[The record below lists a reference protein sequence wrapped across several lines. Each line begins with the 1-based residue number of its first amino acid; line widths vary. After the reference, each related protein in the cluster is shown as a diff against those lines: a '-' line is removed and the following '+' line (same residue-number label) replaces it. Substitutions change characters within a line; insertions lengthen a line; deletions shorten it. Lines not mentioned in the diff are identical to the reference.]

1 MAEIEMI
8 EKNKNKD
15 KEVVDNTE
23 NQDIL
28 ENSTDISTDKE
39 VDKNDKEISL
49 TEDNSLQ
56 QEKKRYINFYFF
68 QVSVGI
74 IFAYLY
80 IIISI
85 LMNVIN
91 RIIFHTYHFKFNFT
105 ILFFQQLF
113 ALITFILLSMYSK
126 TYRDKVGEIS
136 FYDFQKLQKNYISFT
151 MIFILNNLSGF
162 IGSQL
167 IINTPMYLTLRKLVL
182 VMIYLYDLVID
193 KKKISQFH
201 SICIV
206 LVTFGSVLAGIED
219 FTAEY
224 LGYLIVLIYNSLTVL
239 YNKLTEIFKKNT
251 GVPNLKLLVYNSFLS
266 CPLLFILIIVSGEY
280 KKLYIY
286 FTEEKIFEGTYF
298 GLFINLLSSFGFCVA
313 MIMSFFISNEK
324 NSSLFTAML
333 SNSKDIAITV
343 ISYFFLQG
351 TKFTFF
357 IIGGL
362 LISTFG
368 AVMIS
373 VKSMLDNTK
382 KKESKEYEPIKII
395 EEEKK

>member
-1 MAEIEMI
+1 MTEKNKDIQSSEETAEESKEEIIETKEI
-8 EKNKNKD
+8 EKN
-15 KEVVDNTE
+15 E
-23 NQDIL
+23 
-28 ENSTDISTDKE
+28 
-39 VDKNDKEISL
+39 KEISL
-49 TEDNSLQ
+49 TEDSGLQ
-56 QEKKRYINFYFF
+56 QEKKSYLNFYFC
-68 QVSVGI
+68 QISVGI

-113 ALITFILLSMYSK
+113 CLITFILLSIYSK
-126 TYRDKVGEIS
+126 TYRNKVGEIS
-136 FYDFQKLQKNYISFT
+136 FNDFQSLQKNYISFSL
-151 MIFILNNLSGF
+151 IFILNNLSGF

-167 IINTPMYLTLRKLVL
+167 IENTPMYLTLRKLVL
-182 VMIYLYDLVID
+182 VMIYLYDLIID
-193 KKKISQFH
+193 KKKISNFVTV
-201 SICIV
+201 CII
-206 LVTFGSVLAGIED
+206 LVTFGTVLAGVED
-219 FTAEY
+219 FTTDY
-224 LGYLIVLIYNSLTVL
+224 LGYFIVIVYNSLTVL

-266 CPLLFILIIVSGEY
+266 CPILLFLIIVSGEY
-280 KKLYIY
+280 KKLFNY
-286 FTEEKIFEGTYF
+286 FSGEKVFEGTYF

-313 MIMSFFISNEK
+313 LIMSFFISNEK

-333 SNSKDIAITV
+333 SNSKDIAITG

-351 TKFTFF
+351 TKFTFC

-368 AVMIS
+368 AVLIS
-373 VKSMLDNTK
+373 VKSMMDNMK
-382 KKESKEYEPIKII
+382 KKEDNKYAPIQIV

>member
-1 MAEIEMI
+1 MSEKEMI
-8 EKNKNKD
+8 EKKENK
-15 KEVVDNTE
+15 
-23 NQDIL
+23 
-28 ENSTDISTDKE
+28 ENSEIINTDDDNEKNEKE
-39 VDKNDKEISL
+39 ASL
-49 TEDNSLQ
+49 TDDTSLQ

-68 QVSVGI
+68 QISIGI

-113 ALITFILLSMYSK
+113 CIITFILLSMYSK

-136 FYDFQKLQKNYISFT
+136 FYDFQTLQKSYISFSC
-151 MIFILNNLSGF
+151 IFILNNLSGF

-167 IINTPMYLTLRKLVL
+167 IVNTPMYLTLRKLVL
-182 VMIYLYDLVID
+182 VMIYLYDILID
-193 KKKISQFH
+193 KKKISNFT
-201 SICIV
+201 STCIV
-206 LVTFGSVLAGIED
+206 LVTFGTILAGIED
-219 FTAEY
+219 FSSDY

-266 CPLLFILIIVSGEY
+266 CPILLILIIVSGEY
-280 KKLYIY
+280 KKLYTY
-286 FTEEKIFEGTYF
+286 FSGEKIFEGTYF

-313 MIMSFFISNEK
+313 LIMSFFISNEK

-333 SNSKDIAITV
+333 SNSKDIAITGL
-343 ISYFFLQG
+343 SYFLLEG
-351 TKFTFF
+351 TKFTFY

-362 LISTFG
+362 FISTLG

-373 VKSMLDNTK
+373 VKSMMDNTK
-382 KKESKEYEPIKII
+382 KKELKDYKPIEIK
-395 EEEKK
+395 EEEKKEDDKKGSN

>member
-1 MAEIEMI
+1 MSEKEMI
-8 EKNKNKD
+8 EK
-15 KEVVDNTE
+15 KEN
-23 NQDIL
+23 N
-28 ENSTDISTDKE
+28 ENSEIMNTDEDNEKE
-39 VDKNDKEISL
+39 ASL
-49 TEDNSLQ
+49 TDDTSLQ

-68 QVSVGI
+68 QISIGI

-91 RIIFHTYHFKFNFT
+91 RIIFHTYNFKFNFT

-113 ALITFILLSMYSK
+113 CIITFILLSMYSK

-136 FYDFQKLQKNYISFT
+136 FYDFQTLQKSYISFSC
-151 MIFILNNLSGF
+151 IFILNNLSGF

-167 IINTPMYLTLRKLVL
+167 IVNTPMYLTLRKLVL
-182 VMIYLYDLVID
+182 VMIYLYDIIID
-193 KKKISQFH
+193 KKKISNFT
-201 SICIV
+201 STCIV
-206 LVTFGSVLAGIED
+206 LVTFGTILAGIED
-219 FTAEY
+219 FSSDY

-266 CPLLFILIIVSGEY
+266 CPILLILIIVSGEY

-286 FTEEKIFEGTYF
+286 FSGEKIFEGTYF

-313 MIMSFFISNEK
+313 LIMSFFISNEK

-333 SNSKDIAITV
+333 SNSKDIAITGL
-343 ISYFFLQG
+343 SYFLLEG
-351 TKFTFF
+351 TKFTFY

-362 LISTFG
+362 FISTLG

-373 VKSMLDNTK
+373 VKSMMDNTK
-382 KKESKEYEPIKII
+382 KKELKDYKPIEIK
-395 EEEKK
+395 EEEKKEDDKKGSN

>member
-1 MAEIEMI
+1 MSEKEMI
-8 EKNKNKD
+8 EK
-15 KEVVDNTE
+15 KEN
-23 NQDIL
+23 N
-28 ENSTDISTDKE
+28 ENSEIINTDDDNEKE
-39 VDKNDKEISL
+39 ASL
-49 TEDNSLQ
+49 TDDTSLQ

-68 QVSVGI
+68 QISIGI

-113 ALITFILLSMYSK
+113 CIITFILLSMYSK

-136 FYDFQKLQKNYISFT
+136 FYDFQTLQKSYISFSC
-151 MIFILNNLSGF
+151 IFILNNLSGF

-167 IINTPMYLTLRKLVL
+167 IVNTPMYLTLRKLVL
-182 VMIYLYDLVID
+182 VMIYLYDIIID
-193 KKKISQFH
+193 KKKISNFT
-201 SICIV
+201 STCIV
-206 LVTFGSVLAGIED
+206 LVTFGTILAGIED
-219 FTAEY
+219 FSSDY

-251 GVPNLKLLVYNSFLS
+251 GIPNLKLLVYNSFLS
-266 CPLLFILIIVSGEY
+266 CPILLILIIVSGEY

-286 FTEEKIFEGTYF
+286 FSGEKIFEGTYF

-313 MIMSFFISNEK
+313 LIMSFFISNEK

-333 SNSKDIAITV
+333 SNSKDIAITGL
-343 ISYFFLQG
+343 SYFLLEG
-351 TKFTFF
+351 TKFTFY

-362 LISTFG
+362 FISTLG

-373 VKSMLDNTK
+373 VKSMMDNTK
-382 KKESKEYEPIKII
+382 KKELKDYKPIEIK
-395 EEEKK
+395 EEEKKEDDKKGSN

>member
-1 MAEIEMI
+1 MSEKEMI
-8 EKNKNKD
+8 EKKINK
-15 KEVVDNTE
+15 
-23 NQDIL
+23 
-28 ENSTDISTDKE
+28 ENSEIINTDDDNEKNEKE
-39 VDKNDKEISL
+39 ASL
-49 TEDNSLQ
+49 TDDTSLQ

-68 QVSVGI
+68 QISIGI

-113 ALITFILLSMYSK
+113 CIITFILLSMYSK

-136 FYDFQKLQKNYISFT
+136 FYDFQTLQKSYISFSC
-151 MIFILNNLSGF
+151 IFILNNLSGF

-167 IINTPMYLTLRKLVL
+167 IVNTPMYLTLRKLVL
-182 VMIYLYDLVID
+182 VMIYLYDILID
-193 KKKISQFH
+193 KKKISNFT
-201 SICIV
+201 STCIV
-206 LVTFGSVLAGIED
+206 LVTFGTILAGIED
-219 FTAEY
+219 FSSDY

-266 CPLLFILIIVSGEY
+266 CPILLILIIVSGEY
-280 KKLYIY
+280 KKLYTY
-286 FTEEKIFEGTYF
+286 FSGEKIFEGTYF

-313 MIMSFFISNEK
+313 LIMSFFISNEK

-333 SNSKDIAITV
+333 SNSKDIAITGL
-343 ISYFFLQG
+343 SYFLLEG
-351 TKFTFF
+351 TKFTFY

-362 LISTFG
+362 FISTLG

-373 VKSMLDNTK
+373 VKSMMDNTK
-382 KKESKEYEPIKII
+382 KKELKDYKPIEIK
-395 EEEKK
+395 EEEKKEDDKKGSN

>member
-1 MAEIEMI
+1 MSEKEMI
-8 EKNKNKD
+8 EKKENNENSEIINTDED
-15 KEVVDNTE
+15 KE
-23 NQDIL
+23 
-28 ENSTDISTDKE
+28 KE
-39 VDKNDKEISL
+39 ASL
-49 TEDNSLQ
+49 TDDTSLQ

-68 QVSVGI
+68 QISIGI

-91 RIIFHTYHFKFNFT
+91 RIIFHTYNFKFNFT

-113 ALITFILLSMYSK
+113 CIITFILLSMYSK

-136 FYDFQKLQKNYISFT
+136 FYDFQTLQKSYISFSC
-151 MIFILNNLSGF
+151 IFILNNLSGF

-167 IINTPMYLTLRKLVL
+167 IVNTPMYLTLRKLVL
-182 VMIYLYDLVID
+182 VMIYLYDIIID
-193 KKKISQFH
+193 KKKISNFT
-201 SICIV
+201 STCIV
-206 LVTFGSVLAGIED
+206 LVTFGTILAGIED
-219 FTAEY
+219 FSSDY

-251 GVPNLKLLVYNSFLS
+251 GIPNLKLLVYNSFLS
-266 CPLLFILIIVSGEY
+266 CPILLILIIVSGEY

-286 FTEEKIFEGTYF
+286 FSGEKIFEGTYF

-313 MIMSFFISNEK
+313 LIMSFFISNEK

-333 SNSKDIAITV
+333 SNSKDIAITGL
-343 ISYFFLQG
+343 SYFLLEG
-351 TKFTFF
+351 TKFTFY

-362 LISTFG
+362 FISTLG

-373 VKSMLDNTK
+373 VKSMMDNTK
-382 KKESKEYEPIKII
+382 KKELKDYKPIEIK
-395 EEEKK
+395 EEEKKEDDKKGSN

>member
-1 MAEIEMI
+1 MSEKEMI
-8 EKNKNKD
+8 EK
-15 KEVVDNTE
+15 KEN
-23 NQDIL
+23 N
-28 ENSTDISTDKE
+28 ENSEIINTDDDNEKE
-39 VDKNDKEISL
+39 ASL
-49 TEDNSLQ
+49 TDDTSLQ

-68 QVSVGI
+68 QISIGI

-91 RIIFHTYHFKFNFT
+91 RIIFHTYNFKFNFT

-113 ALITFILLSMYSK
+113 CIITFILLSMYSK

-136 FYDFQKLQKNYISFT
+136 FYDFQTLQKSYISFSC
-151 MIFILNNLSGF
+151 IFILNNLSGF

-167 IINTPMYLTLRKLVL
+167 IVNTPMYLTLRKLVL
-182 VMIYLYDLVID
+182 VMIYLYDIIID
-193 KKKISQFH
+193 KKKISNFT
-201 SICIV
+201 STCIV
-206 LVTFGSVLAGIED
+206 LVTFGTILAGIED
-219 FTAEY
+219 FSSDY

-266 CPLLFILIIVSGEY
+266 CPILLILIIVSGEY

-286 FTEEKIFEGTYF
+286 FSGEKIFEGTYF

-313 MIMSFFISNEK
+313 LIMSFFISNEK

-333 SNSKDIAITV
+333 SNSKDIAITGL
-343 ISYFFLQG
+343 SYFLLEG
-351 TKFTFF
+351 TKFTFY

-362 LISTFG
+362 FISTLG

-373 VKSMLDNTK
+373 VKSMMDNTK
-382 KKESKEYEPIKII
+382 KKELKDYKPIEIK
-395 EEEKK
+395 EEEKKEDDKKGSN

>member
-1 MAEIEMI
+1 MSEKEMI
-8 EKNKNKD
+8 EK
-15 KEVVDNTE
+15 KEN
-23 NQDIL
+23 N
-28 ENSTDISTDKE
+28 ENSEIINTDDDNEKE
-39 VDKNDKEISL
+39 ASL
-49 TEDNSLQ
+49 TDDTSLQ
-56 QEKKRYINFYFF
+56 QEKKSYINFYFC
-68 QVSVGI
+68 QISIGI

-113 ALITFILLSMYSK
+113 CIITFLLLSIYSK

-136 FYDFQKLQKNYISFT
+136 FNDFQTLQKNYISFSL
-151 MIFILNNLSGF
+151 IFILNNLSGF

-182 VMIYLYDLVID
+182 VMIYLYDIIID
-193 KKKISQFH
+193 KKKISNFT
-201 SICIV
+201 STCIV
-206 LVTFGSVLAGIED
+206 LVTFGTILAGIED
-219 FTAEY
+219 FSSDY

-251 GVPNLKLLVYNSFLS
+251 GIPNLKLLVYNSFLS
-266 CPLLFILIIVSGEY
+266 CPILLILIIVSGEY
-280 KKLYIY
+280 KKLYTY
-286 FTEEKIFEGTYF
+286 FSGEKIFEGTYF
-298 GLFINLLSSFGFCVA
+298 GLYINLLSSFGFCVA
-313 MIMSFFISNEK
+313 LIMSFFISNEK

-333 SNSKDIAITV
+333 SNSKDIAITGL
-343 ISYFFLQG
+343 SYFLLEG
-351 TKFTFF
+351 TKFTFY

-362 LISTFG
+362 FISTLG

-373 VKSMLDNTK
+373 VKSMMDNTK
-382 KKESKEYEPIKII
+382 KKELKDYKPIEIK
-395 EEEKK
+395 EEEKKEDDKKGSN

>member
-1 MAEIEMI
+1 MSEKEMI
-8 EKNKNKD
+8 EKKENK
-15 KEVVDNTE
+15 
-23 NQDIL
+23 
-28 ENSTDISTDKE
+28 ENSEIINTDDDNEKNEKE
-39 VDKNDKEISL
+39 SSL
-49 TEDNSLQ
+49 TDDTSLQ

-68 QVSVGI
+68 QISIGI

-113 ALITFILLSMYSK
+113 CIITFILLSMYSK

-136 FYDFQKLQKNYISFT
+136 FYDFQTLQKSYISFSC
-151 MIFILNNLSGF
+151 IFILNNLSGF

-167 IINTPMYLTLRKLVL
+167 IVNTPMYLTLRKLVL
-182 VMIYLYDLVID
+182 VMIYLYDIIID
-193 KKKISQFH
+193 KKKISNFT
-201 SICIV
+201 STCIV
-206 LVTFGSVLAGIED
+206 LVTFGTILAGIED
-219 FTAEY
+219 FSSDY

-251 GVPNLKLLVYNSFLS
+251 GIPNLKLLVYNSFLS
-266 CPLLFILIIVSGEY
+266 CPILLILIIVSGEY

-286 FTEEKIFEGTYF
+286 FSGEKIFEGTYF

-313 MIMSFFISNEK
+313 LIMSFFISNEK

-333 SNSKDIAITV
+333 SNSKDIAITGL
-343 ISYFFLQG
+343 SYFLLEG
-351 TKFTFF
+351 TKFTFY

-362 LISTFG
+362 FISTLG

-373 VKSMLDNTK
+373 VKSMMDNTK
-382 KKESKEYEPIKII
+382 KKELKDYKPIEIK
-395 EEEKK
+395 EEEKKEDDKKGSN

>member
-1 MAEIEMI
+1 MSEKEMI
-8 EKNKNKD
+8 EK
-15 KEVVDNTE
+15 KEN
-23 NQDIL
+23 N
-28 ENSTDISTDKE
+28 ENSEIINTDDDNEKNEKE
-39 VDKNDKEISL
+39 ASL
-49 TEDNSLQ
+49 TDDTSLQ

-68 QVSVGI
+68 QISIGI

-113 ALITFILLSMYSK
+113 CIITFILLSMYSK

-136 FYDFQKLQKNYISFT
+136 FYDFQTLQKSYISFSC
-151 MIFILNNLSGF
+151 IFILNNLSGF

-167 IINTPMYLTLRKLVL
+167 IVNTPMYLTLRKLVL
-182 VMIYLYDLVID
+182 VMIYLYDIIID
-193 KKKISQFH
+193 KKKISNFT
-201 SICIV
+201 STCIV
-206 LVTFGSVLAGIED
+206 LVTFGTILAGIED
-219 FTAEY
+219 FSSDY

-266 CPLLFILIIVSGEY
+266 CPILLILIIVSGEY

-286 FTEEKIFEGTYF
+286 FSGEKIFEGTYF

-313 MIMSFFISNEK
+313 LIMSFFISNEK

-333 SNSKDIAITV
+333 SNSKDIAITGL
-343 ISYFFLQG
+343 SYFLLEG
-351 TKFTFF
+351 TKFTFY

-362 LISTFG
+362 FISTLG

-373 VKSMLDNTK
+373 VKSMMDNTK
-382 KKESKEYEPIKII
+382 KKELKDYKPIEIK
-395 EEEKK
+395 EEEKKEDDKKGSN

>member
-1 MAEIEMI
+1 MSEKEMI
-8 EKNKNKD
+8 EKKD
-15 KEVVDNTE
+15 N
-23 NQDIL
+23 N
-28 ENSTDISTDKE
+28 ENSEIINTDEDNEKE
-39 VDKNDKEISL
+39 ASL
-49 TEDNSLQ
+49 TDDTSLQ

-68 QVSVGI
+68 QISIGI

-91 RIIFHTYHFKFNFT
+91 RIIFHTYNFKFNFT

-113 ALITFILLSMYSK
+113 CIITFLLLSIYSK

-136 FYDFQKLQKNYISFT
+136 FYDFQTLQKSYISFSC
-151 MIFILNNLSGF
+151 IFILNNLSGF

-167 IINTPMYLTLRKLVL
+167 IVNTPMYLTLRKLVL
-182 VMIYLYDLVID
+182 VMIYLYDILID
-193 KKKISQFH
+193 KKKISNFT
-201 SICIV
+201 STCIV
-206 LVTFGSVLAGIED
+206 LVTFGTILAGIED
-219 FTAEY
+219 FSSDY

-251 GVPNLKLLVYNSFLS
+251 GIPNLKLLVYNSFLS
-266 CPLLFILIIVSGEY
+266 CPILLILIIVSGEY

-286 FTEEKIFEGTYF
+286 FSGEKIFEGTYF

-313 MIMSFFISNEK
+313 LIMSFFISNEK

-333 SNSKDIAITV
+333 SNSKDIAITGL
-343 ISYFFLQG
+343 SYFLLEG
-351 TKFTFF
+351 TKFTFY

-362 LISTFG
+362 FISTLG

-373 VKSMLDNTK
+373 VKSMMDNTK
-382 KKESKEYEPIKII
+382 KKELKDYKPIEIK
-395 EEEKK
+395 EEEKKEDDKKGSN

>member
-1 MAEIEMI
+1 MSEKEMI
-8 EKNKNKD
+8 EKKENK
-15 KEVVDNTE
+15 
-23 NQDIL
+23 
-28 ENSTDISTDKE
+28 ENSEIINTDDDNEKNEKE
-39 VDKNDKEISL
+39 ASL
-49 TEDNSLQ
+49 TDDTSLQ

-68 QVSVGI
+68 QISIGI

-113 ALITFILLSMYSK
+113 CIITFILLSMYSK

-136 FYDFQKLQKNYISFT
+136 FYDFQTLQKSYISFSC
-151 MIFILNNLSGF
+151 IFILNNLSGF

-167 IINTPMYLTLRKLVL
+167 IVNTPMYLTLRKLVL
-182 VMIYLYDLVID
+182 VMIYLYDILID
-193 KKKISQFH
+193 KKKISNFT
-201 SICIV
+201 STCIV
-206 LVTFGSVLAGIED
+206 LVTFGTILAGIED
-219 FTAEY
+219 FSSDY

-251 GVPNLKLLVYNSFLS
+251 GIPNLKLLVYNSFLS
-266 CPLLFILIIVSGEY
+266 CPILLILIIVSGEY
-280 KKLYIY
+280 KKLYTY
-286 FTEEKIFEGTYF
+286 FSGEKIFEGTYF

-313 MIMSFFISNEK
+313 LIMSFFISNEK

-333 SNSKDIAITV
+333 SNSKDIAITGL
-343 ISYFFLQG
+343 SYFLLEG
-351 TKFTFF
+351 TKFTFY

-362 LISTFG
+362 FISTLG

-373 VKSMLDNTK
+373 VKSMMDNTK
-382 KKESKEYEPIKII
+382 KKELKDYKPIEIK
-395 EEEKK
+395 EEEKKEDDKKGSN

>member
-1 MAEIEMI
+1 MSEKEMI
-8 EKNKNKD
+8 EK
-15 KEVVDNTE
+15 KEN
-23 NQDIL
+23 N
-28 ENSTDISTDKE
+28 ENSEIINTDDDNEKE
-39 VDKNDKEISL
+39 ASL
-49 TEDNSLQ
+49 TDDTSLQ

-68 QVSVGI
+68 QISIGI

-91 RIIFHTYHFKFNFT
+91 RIIFHTYNFKFNFT

-113 ALITFILLSMYSK
+113 CIITFILLSMYSK

-136 FYDFQKLQKNYISFT
+136 FYDFQTLQKSYISFSC
-151 MIFILNNLSGF
+151 IFILNNLSGF

-167 IINTPMYLTLRKLVL
+167 IVNTPMYLTLRKLVL
-182 VMIYLYDLVID
+182 VMIYLYDIIID
-193 KKKISQFH
+193 KKKISNFT
-201 SICIV
+201 STCIV
-206 LVTFGSVLAGIED
+206 LVTFGTILAGIED
-219 FTAEY
+219 FSSDY

-251 GVPNLKLLVYNSFLS
+251 GIPNLKLLVYNSFLS
-266 CPLLFILIIVSGEY
+266 CPILLILIIVSGEY

-286 FTEEKIFEGTYF
+286 FSGEKIFEGTYF

-313 MIMSFFISNEK
+313 LIMSFFISNEK

-333 SNSKDIAITV
+333 SNSKDIAITGL
-343 ISYFFLQG
+343 SYFLLEG
-351 TKFTFF
+351 TKFTFY

-362 LISTFG
+362 FISTLG

-373 VKSMLDNTK
+373 VKSMMDNTK
-382 KKESKEYEPIKII
+382 KKELKDYKPIEIK
-395 EEEKK
+395 EEEKKEDDKKGSN

>member
-1 MAEIEMI
+1 MSEKEMI
-8 EKNKNKD
+8 EKKENK
-15 KEVVDNTE
+15 
-23 NQDIL
+23 
-28 ENSTDISTDKE
+28 ENSEIINTDDDNEKNEKE
-39 VDKNDKEISL
+39 ASL
-49 TEDNSLQ
+49 TDDTSLQ

-68 QVSVGI
+68 QISIGI

-113 ALITFILLSMYSK
+113 CIITFILLSMYSK

-136 FYDFQKLQKNYISFT
+136 FYDFQTLQKSYISFSC
-151 MIFILNNLSGF
+151 IFILNNLSGF

-167 IINTPMYLTLRKLVL
+167 IVNTPMYLTLRKLVL
-182 VMIYLYDLVID
+182 VMIYLYDILID
-193 KKKISQFH
+193 KKKISNFT
-201 SICIV
+201 STCIV
-206 LVTFGSVLAGIED
+206 LVTFGTILAGIED
-219 FTAEY
+219 FSSDY

-266 CPLLFILIIVSGEY
+266 CPILLILIIVSGEY
-280 KKLYIY
+280 KKLYTY
-286 FTEEKIFEGTYF
+286 FSGEKIFEGTYF
-298 GLFINLLSSFGFCVA
+298 GLYINLLSSFGFCVA
-313 MIMSFFISNEK
+313 LIMSFFISNEK

-333 SNSKDIAITV
+333 SNSKDIAITGL
-343 ISYFFLQG
+343 SYFLLEG
-351 TKFTFF
+351 TKFTFY

-362 LISTFG
+362 FISTLG

-373 VKSMLDNTK
+373 VKSMMDNTK
-382 KKESKEYEPIKII
+382 KKELKDYKPIEIK
-395 EEEKK
+395 EEEKKEDDKKGSN

>member
-1 MAEIEMI
+1 MSEKEMI
-8 EKNKNKD
+8 EK
-15 KEVVDNTE
+15 KEN
-23 NQDIL
+23 N
-28 ENSTDISTDKE
+28 ENSEIINTDDDNEKE
-39 VDKNDKEISL
+39 ASL
-49 TEDNSLQ
+49 TDDTSLQ

-68 QVSVGI
+68 QISIGI

-91 RIIFHTYHFKFNFT
+91 RIIFHTYNFKFNFT

-113 ALITFILLSMYSK
+113 CIITFILLSMYSK

-136 FYDFQKLQKNYISFT
+136 FYDFQTLQKSYISFSC
-151 MIFILNNLSGF
+151 IFILNNLSGF

-167 IINTPMYLTLRKLVL
+167 IVNTPMYLTLRKLVL
-182 VMIYLYDLVID
+182 VMIYLYDIIID
-193 KKKISQFH
+193 KKKISNFT
-201 SICIV
+201 STCIV
-206 LVTFGSVLAGIED
+206 LVTFGTILAGIED
-219 FTAEY
+219 FSSDY

-266 CPLLFILIIVSGEY
+266 CPILLILIIVSGEY

-286 FTEEKIFEGTYF
+286 FSGEKIFEGTYF

-313 MIMSFFISNEK
+313 LIMSFFISNEK

-333 SNSKDIAITV
+333 SNSKDIAITGL
-343 ISYFFLQG
+343 SYFLLEG
-351 TKFTFF
+351 TKFTFY

-362 LISTFG
+362 FISTLG

-373 VKSMLDNTK
+373 VKSMMDNTK
-382 KKESKEYEPIKII
+382 KKELKDYKPIEIK
-395 EEEKK
+395 EEEKNKI

>member
-1 MAEIEMI
+1 MSEKEMI
-8 EKNKNKD
+8 EK
-15 KEVVDNTE
+15 KEN
-23 NQDIL
+23 N
-28 ENSTDISTDKE
+28 ENSEIINTDDDNEKNEKE
-39 VDKNDKEISL
+39 ASL
-49 TEDNSLQ
+49 TDDTSLQ

-68 QVSVGI
+68 QISIGI

-91 RIIFHTYHFKFNFT
+91 RIIFHTYNFKFNFT

-113 ALITFILLSMYSK
+113 CIITFILLSMYSK

-136 FYDFQKLQKNYISFT
+136 FYDFQTLQKSYISFSC
-151 MIFILNNLSGF
+151 IFILNNLSGF

-167 IINTPMYLTLRKLVL
+167 IVNTPMYLTLRKLVL
-182 VMIYLYDLVID
+182 VMIYLYDIIID
-193 KKKISQFH
+193 KKKISNFT
-201 SICIV
+201 STCIV
-206 LVTFGSVLAGIED
+206 LVTFGTILAGIED
-219 FTAEY
+219 FSSDY

-251 GVPNLKLLVYNSFLS
+251 GIPNLKLLVYNSFLS
-266 CPLLFILIIVSGEY
+266 CPILLILIIVSGEY

-286 FTEEKIFEGTYF
+286 FSGEKIFEGTYF

-313 MIMSFFISNEK
+313 LIMSFFISNEK

-333 SNSKDIAITV
+333 SNSKDIAITGL
-343 ISYFFLQG
+343 SYFLLEG
-351 TKFTFF
+351 TKFTFY

-362 LISTFG
+362 FISTLG

-373 VKSMLDNTK
+373 VKSMMDNTK
-382 KKESKEYEPIKII
+382 KKELKDYKPIEIK
-395 EEEKK
+395 EEEKKEDDKKGSN

>member
-1 MAEIEMI
+1 MSEKEMI
-8 EKNKNKD
+8 EK
-15 KEVVDNTE
+15 KEN
-23 NQDIL
+23 N
-28 ENSTDISTDKE
+28 ENSEIINTDDDNEKNEKE
-39 VDKNDKEISL
+39 ASL
-49 TEDNSLQ
+49 TDDTSLQ

-68 QVSVGI
+68 QISIGI

-91 RIIFHTYHFKFNFT
+91 RIIFHTYNFKFNFT

-113 ALITFILLSMYSK
+113 CIITFILLSMYSK

-136 FYDFQKLQKNYISFT
+136 FYDFQTLQKSYISFSC
-151 MIFILNNLSGF
+151 IFILNNLSGF

-167 IINTPMYLTLRKLVL
+167 IVNTPMYLTLRKLVL
-182 VMIYLYDLVID
+182 VMIYLYDIIID
-193 KKKISQFH
+193 KKKISNFT
-201 SICIV
+201 STCIV
-206 LVTFGSVLAGIED
+206 LVTFGTILAGIED
-219 FTAEY
+219 FSSDY

-266 CPLLFILIIVSGEY
+266 CPILLILIIVSGEY

-286 FTEEKIFEGTYF
+286 FSGEKIFEGTYF

-313 MIMSFFISNEK
+313 LIMSFFISNEK

-333 SNSKDIAITV
+333 SNSKDIAITGL
-343 ISYFFLQG
+343 SYFLLEG
-351 TKFTFF
+351 TKFTFY

-362 LISTFG
+362 FISTLG

-373 VKSMLDNTK
+373 VKSMMDNTK
-382 KKESKEYEPIKII
+382 KKELKDYKPIEIK
-395 EEEKK
+395 EEEKKEDDKKGSN

>member
-1 MAEIEMI
+1 MSEIEMTEKNKDIQSSEETAEESKEEIIETKEI
-8 EKNKNKD
+8 EKN
-15 KEVVDNTE
+15 E
-23 NQDIL
+23 
-28 ENSTDISTDKE
+28 
-39 VDKNDKEISL
+39 KEISL
-49 TEDNSLQ
+49 TEDSGLQ
-56 QEKKRYINFYFF
+56 QEKKSYLNFYFC
-68 QVSVGI
+68 QISVGI

-113 ALITFILLSMYSK
+113 CLITFILLSIYSK
-126 TYRDKVGEIS
+126 TYRNKVGEIS
-136 FYDFQKLQKNYISFT
+136 FNDFQSLQKNYISFSL
-151 MIFILNNLSGF
+151 IFILNNLSGF

-167 IINTPMYLTLRKLVL
+167 IENTPMYLTLRKLVL
-182 VMIYLYDLVID
+182 VMIYLYDLIID
-193 KKKISQFH
+193 KKKISNFVTV
-201 SICIV
+201 CII
-206 LVTFGSVLAGIED
+206 LVTFGTVLAGVED
-219 FTAEY
+219 FTTDY
-224 LGYLIVLIYNSLTVL
+224 LGYFIVIVYNSLTVL

-266 CPLLFILIIVSGEY
+266 CPILLFLIIVSGEY
-280 KKLYIY
+280 KKLFNY
-286 FTEEKIFEGTYF
+286 FSGEKVFEGTYF

-313 MIMSFFISNEK
+313 LIMSFFISNEK

-333 SNSKDIAITV
+333 SNSKDIAITG

-351 TKFTFF
+351 TKFTFC

-368 AVMIS
+368 AVLIS
-373 VKSMLDNTK
+373 VKSMMDNMK
-382 KKESKEYEPIKII
+382 KKEDNKYAPIQIV

>member
-1 MAEIEMI
+1 MSEKEMI
-8 EKNKNKD
+8 EK
-15 KEVVDNTE
+15 KEN
-23 NQDIL
+23 N
-28 ENSTDISTDKE
+28 ENSEIINTDDDNEKE
-39 VDKNDKEISL
+39 ASL
-49 TEDNSLQ
+49 TDDTSLQ

-68 QVSVGI
+68 QISIGI

-91 RIIFHTYHFKFNFT
+91 RIIFHTYNFKFNFT

-113 ALITFILLSMYSK
+113 CIITFILLSMYSK

-136 FYDFQKLQKNYISFT
+136 FYDFQTLQKSYISFSC
-151 MIFILNNLSGF
+151 IFILNNLSGF

-167 IINTPMYLTLRKLVL
+167 IVNTPMYLTLRKLVL
-182 VMIYLYDLVID
+182 VMIYLYDILID
-193 KKKISQFH
+193 KKKISNFT
-201 SICIV
+201 STCIV
-206 LVTFGSVLAGIED
+206 LVTFGTILAGIED
-219 FTAEY
+219 FSSDY

-266 CPLLFILIIVSGEY
+266 CPILLILIIVSGEY
-280 KKLYIY
+280 KKLYTY
-286 FTEEKIFEGTYF
+286 FSGEKIFEGTYF
-298 GLFINLLSSFGFCVA
+298 GLYINLLSSFGFCVA
-313 MIMSFFISNEK
+313 LIMSFFISNEK

-333 SNSKDIAITV
+333 SNSKDIAITGL
-343 ISYFFLQG
+343 SYFLLEG
-351 TKFTFF
+351 TKFTFY

-362 LISTFG
+362 FISTLG

-373 VKSMLDNTK
+373 VKSMMDNTK
-382 KKESKEYEPIKII
+382 KKELKDYKPIEIK
-395 EEEKK
+395 EEEKKEDDKKGSN

>member
-1 MAEIEMI
+1 MSEKEMI
-8 EKNKNKD
+8 EKKENK
-15 KEVVDNTE
+15 
-23 NQDIL
+23 
-28 ENSTDISTDKE
+28 ENSEIINTDDANEKNEKE
-39 VDKNDKEISL
+39 ASL
-49 TEDNSLQ
+49 TDDTSLQ

-68 QVSVGI
+68 QISIGI

-113 ALITFILLSMYSK
+113 CIITFILLSMYSK

-136 FYDFQKLQKNYISFT
+136 FYDFQTLQKSYISFSC
-151 MIFILNNLSGF
+151 IFILNNLSGF

-167 IINTPMYLTLRKLVL
+167 IVNTPMYLTLRKLVL
-182 VMIYLYDLVID
+182 VMIYLYDIIID
-193 KKKISQFH
+193 KKKISNFT
-201 SICIV
+201 STCIV
-206 LVTFGSVLAGIED
+206 LVTFGTILAGIED
-219 FTAEY
+219 FSSDY

-251 GVPNLKLLVYNSFLS
+251 GIPNLKLLVYNSFLS
-266 CPLLFILIIVSGEY
+266 CPILLILIIVSGEY

-286 FTEEKIFEGTYF
+286 FSGEKIFEGTYF

-313 MIMSFFISNEK
+313 LIMSFFISNEK

-333 SNSKDIAITV
+333 SNSKDIAITGL
-343 ISYFFLQG
+343 SYFLLEG
-351 TKFTFF
+351 TKFTFY

-362 LISTFG
+362 FISTLG

-373 VKSMLDNTK
+373 VKSMMDNTK
-382 KKESKEYEPIKII
+382 KKELKDYKPIEIK
-395 EEEKK
+395 EEEKKEDDKKGSN